1 MDKKALSQKNIH
13 NQQEWR
19 YTWTLDTKWGAS

>member
-1 MDKKALSQKNIH
+1 MDTKAMSQKNIH

-19 YTWTLDTKWGAS
+19 